1 MAATKNKAT
10 QLKGNA
16 SAKGKGFDGNP
27 QNINRK
33 GRPRGIPLINRQ
45 LAEKGYEPAKKS
57 QIEEVYMQLMNLSEA
72 DLTTLGKDKK
82 QPMLVSILIE
92 NMLGGKGFDVI
103 EKMLD
108 RGIGKSTIKD
118 DKGDSIAETN
128 IVIKMPE

>member
-1 MAATKNKAT
+1 
-10 QLKGNA
+10 
-16 SAKGKGFDGNP
+16 
-27 QNINRK
+27 
-33 GRPRGIPLINRQ
+33 
-45 LAEKGYEPAKKS
+45 
-57 QIEEVYMQLMNLSEA
+57 MQLMNLSEA

-82 QPMLVSILIE
+82 QPMLVRILIE